1 MKFTPED
8 AGRLSAAIYTAL
20 SALAIGSEGDKAWCL

>member
-1 MKFTPED
+1 MRFTPED

-20 SALAIGSEGDKAWCL
+20 AAVAAESDGG

>member
-1 MKFTPED
+1 MKFRPEE

-20 SALAIGSEGDKAWCL
+20 SALVAEWEGD

>member
-1 MKFTPED
+1 MRFRPED

-20 SALAIGSEGDKAWCL
+20 SALATGSEGG